1 MLNGQKLTHSERRF
15 GPGER
20 VFGAGISV
28 HVDED
33 CLIVAAERELVVLE
47 SADQRLR
54 VTPCREQVLLF
65 AVQLQQAVL
74 SLLKEEITWPSPQY
88 QRIIIHSFLNTH
100 ICKEEG

>member
-54 VTPCREQVLLF
+54 VTPC
-65 AVQLQQAVL
+65 
-74 SLLKEEITWPSPQY
+74 
-88 QRIIIHSFLNTH
+88 
-100 ICKEEG
+100 